1 MTLHHFNT
9 LNQNKQ
15 KETMLERG
23 AFLADRTTEDFIT
36 ILYQVDGFYVEI
48 IYLRADNKIVLVR
61 SFDSADELQPYLE
74 QIDLSNL
81 L

>member
-1 MTLHHFNT
+1 MTLLHFNT

>member
-9 LNQNKQ
+9 LNVEKQ
-15 KETMLERG
+15 KETMLEKG
-23 AFLADRTTEDFIT
+23 VFLADRTTEDFIT

-48 IYLRADNKIVLVR
+48 IYLKSDNQIVLVR
-61 SFDSADELQPYLE
+61 SFDSTDDIEPYLE
-74 QIDLSNL
+74 QIDLFKL